1 MQRFSGRPLRDGG
14 VLEAESSE
22 DPEVVKRDFLIRMG
36 PEGAVDFRREG
47 ELVCQPPEAS
57 LEEQEDV
64 QGSLAG
70 GEICSGCTSKGL
82 SIYAKR

>member
-1 MQRFSGRPLRDGG
+1 
-14 VLEAESSE
+14 
-22 DPEVVKRDFLIRMG
+22 MG

-47 ELVCQPPEAS
+47 ELVCQPSEAS